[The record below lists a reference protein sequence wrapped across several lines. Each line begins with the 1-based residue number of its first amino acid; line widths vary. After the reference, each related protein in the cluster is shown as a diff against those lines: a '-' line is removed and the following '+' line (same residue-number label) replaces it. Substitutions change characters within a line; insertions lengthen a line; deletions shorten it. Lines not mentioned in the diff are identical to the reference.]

1 MLMIVSYLVLQ
12 LRFLVTE
19 SIDIIMSVTLNIIN
33 DAVDSSINMAT

>member
-1 MLMIVSYLVLQ
+1 MIVLYLVLQ

>member
-1 MLMIVSYLVLQ
+1 MIVSYLVLQ